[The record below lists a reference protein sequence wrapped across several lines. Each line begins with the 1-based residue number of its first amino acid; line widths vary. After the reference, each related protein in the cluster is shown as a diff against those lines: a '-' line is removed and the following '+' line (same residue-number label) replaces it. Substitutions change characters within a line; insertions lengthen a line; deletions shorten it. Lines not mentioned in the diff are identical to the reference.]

1 MLSNGPSRVRSKKPL
16 PSKLTAAHGYLLID
30 TIAAIATPP
39 GRGGVG
45 IVRISG
51 PKAADIAQQLTPD
64 LTWPVAPRHAL
75 LTHFHDHQQQRIDH
89 GLLLHFPAPHSFTGE
104 HVVEFQ
110 AHGGPIVLEWILQ
123 AALQAGA
130 RLARPGEFSEQAYLN
145 DKLDLAQAEAIAD
158 LISASSEQAAR
169 SALMSLQG
177 VFSKRINDLLES
189 LIILRL
195 HVEAAID
202 FPEEEIDFLADG
214 LILQR
219 LLQVQQ
225 TLAKVIAEA
234 EQGVLQQEGMRVVI
248 AGGIFAG
255 PNKAAHVSAPS
266 GGKPASAAVG
276 ISGKMGERLGNKIA
290 NALSLPS
297 LTWD

>member
-1 MLSNGPSRVRSKKPL
+1 L
-16 PSKLTAAHGYLLID
+16 D

-64 LTWPVAPRHAL
+64 LIWPVAPRHAL
-75 LTHFHDHQQQRIDH
+75 LTHFCDHQQQRIDH

-145 DKLDLAQAEAIAD
+145 DKFDLAQADIELAELQDRFAVALDLGGGGVHPQEFGGQLVD
-158 LISASSEQAAR
+158 LIGAV
-169 SALMSLQG
+169 G
-177 VFSKRINDLLES
+177 
-189 LIILRL
+189 
-195 HVEAAID
+195 
-202 FPEEEIDFLADG
+202 
-214 LILQR
+214 
-219 LLQVQQ
+219 
-225 TLAKVIAEA
+225 EA
-234 EQGVLQQEGMRVVI
+234 EGL
-248 AGGIFAG
+248 GGFVQID
-255 PNKAAHVSAPS
+255 
-266 GGKPASAAVG
+266 GG
-276 ISGKMGERLGNKIA
+276 GEFGHLETAQR
-290 NALSLPS
+290 
-297 LTWD
+297 